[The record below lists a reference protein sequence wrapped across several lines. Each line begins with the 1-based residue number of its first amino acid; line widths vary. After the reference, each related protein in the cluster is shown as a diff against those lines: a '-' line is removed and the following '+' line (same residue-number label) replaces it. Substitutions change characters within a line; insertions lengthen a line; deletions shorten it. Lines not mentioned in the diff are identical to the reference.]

1 MEPVFD
7 FEYQLGMWH
16 ASCAERCAPP
26 GFKLRA
32 LPSCCPLPPVARLQ
46 VAVSRLP
53 LPAMVVTSTSLETKA
68 AAAAYN
74 QSHTRLAIADT
85 GGRLTFW
92 QREGGGRGW
101 TLAGTLPLEGL
112 RVTSLCWGATQFGG
126 LLAGGAADGSVVVWQ
141 EQPGDAGWRLAALLK
156 EGSLG
161 VQDLAFAP
169 PELGPLLAVAYADGA
184 VRCVKKK
191 ADRVPGSGPACTCW
205 AAMPTAT
212 PGRHLA
218 QSLCA
223 PSWPKCAL
231 NTFLLSAMPHLLQIL

>member
-1 MEPVFD
+1 MRTARLQAESLA
-7 FEYQLGMWH
+7 QLLPAA
-16 ASCAERCAPP
+16 AS
-26 GFKLRA
+26 G
-32 LPSCCPLPPVARLQ
+32 RLQ
-46 VAVSRLP
+46 VAVSQLP
-53 LPAMVVTSTSLETKA
+53 FPAMVVTSTPLETKA

-112 RVTSLCWGATQFGG
+112 RVTSLCWAATQFGG
-126 LLAGGAADGSVVVWQ
+126 LLAGGAADGSVAVWQ

-169 PELGPLLAVAYADGA
+169 PELGPLLAVAYADGT
-184 VRCVKKK
+184 VRC
-191 ADRVPGSGPACTCW
+191 ATGGSWLCAWLEPALHVLASVAHGNTGQTLG
-205 AAMPTAT
+205 AEPV
-212 PGRHLA
+212 RSILA
-218 QSLCA
+218 QACLE
-223 PSWPKCAL
+223 
-231 NTFLLSAMPHLLQIL
+231 HLPAVCYAAHPQVF